1 MKNNLYI
8 DGTDAFTRFG
18 VFIAEGG
25 HNEVVAFPALKAP
38 EVSNDW
44 AEYDGIEVDLSDPK
58 LDTKELEI
66 KFNAVGMYQTGDF
79 ISLLSDGAYHTFEFK
94 RIGYT

>member
-38 EVSNDW
+38 EVSNEW
-44 AEYDGIEVDLSDPK
+44 IC
-58 LDTKELEI
+58 
-66 KFNAVGMYQTGDF
+66 
-79 ISLLSDGAYHTFEFK
+79 
-94 RIGYT
+94 RILNLILKNLK

>member
-44 AEYDGIEVDLSDPK
+44 AEYDGIEVDC
-58 LDTKELEI
+58 
-66 KFNAVGMYQTGDF
+66 
-79 ISLLSDGAYHTFEFK
+79 
-94 RIGYT
+94 RILNLILKNLK

>member
-44 AEYDGIEVDLSDPK
+44 ADMTVLKWIC
-58 LDTKELEI
+58 
-66 KFNAVGMYQTGDF
+66 
-79 ISLLSDGAYHTFEFK
+79 
-94 RIGYT
+94 RILNLILKNLK

>member
-38 EVSNDW
+38 EVSINIRF
-44 AEYDGIEVDLSDPK
+44 YTYLYMKFLTIGLSMTVSK
-58 LDTKELEI
+58 WI
-66 KFNAVGMYQTGDF
+66 C
-79 ISLLSDGAYHTFEFK
+79 
-94 RIGYT
+94 RILNLILKNLK

>member
-25 HNEVVAFPALKAP
+25 HNEVVAFPAFKAP
-38 EVSNDW
+38 EVSYDW

-66 KFNAVGMYQTGDF
+66 
-79 ISLLSDGAYHTFEFK
+79 
-94 RIGYT
+94 

>member
-38 EVSNDW
+38 
-44 AEYDGIEVDLSDPK
+44 GFLMIGLSMTVLK
-58 LDTKELEI
+58 WI
-66 KFNAVGMYQTGDF
+66 C
-79 ISLLSDGAYHTFEFK
+79 
-94 RIGYT
+94 RILNLILKNLK